1 MDWNLA
7 FGRKFLINIEIIAMA
22 SIWWPLD
29 GFGLTNY
36 VEYGLEFNFWL
47 KIYETKS

>member
-7 FGRKFLINIEIIAMA
+7 FGRIFLINIEIIAMA

-29 GFGLTNY
+29 GFGLINY
-36 VEYGLEFNFWL
+36 VEYGLEFNFI
-47 KIYETKS
+47 IYD